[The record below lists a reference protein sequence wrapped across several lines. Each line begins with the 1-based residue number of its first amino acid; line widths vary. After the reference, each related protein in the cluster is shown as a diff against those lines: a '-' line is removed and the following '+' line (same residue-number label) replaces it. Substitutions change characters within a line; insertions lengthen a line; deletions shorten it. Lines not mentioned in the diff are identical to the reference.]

1 MSDLESPEL
10 FVQNYAKLLPESDA
24 SEFQKVLEM
33 KAIRRLEQA
42 PLLQLYRNRVE
53 GGGYATPIATTQSST
68 SVMST
73 LLADNLGDT
82 NMRRLERLVK
92 KKL

>member
-53 GGGYATPIATTQSST
+53 GGNNATIAAQSSVIA
-68 SVMST
+68 S
-73 LLADNLGDT
+73 LADNIGDS

>member
-42 PLLQLYRNRVE
+42 PLLQLYRNRVD
-53 GGGYATPIATTQSST
+53 GGNSTVATQSSVIA
-68 SVMST
+68 S
-73 LLADNLGDT
+73 LADNIGDS